1 MRCILMHK
9 DVPVIELELDDSTGV
24 ILQTGEPETAAHLPV
39 GTTSIDGKLCRE
51 KLNKWWSNRS
61 IPASRS
67 GLREALEKLQVAF
80 SQTLLLKCY
89 GLSLSDQYWIKPEN
103 ASFSW
108 KDINFFEHRF
118 SEDVG
123 DILLGGKPQNEKVN
137 LLSPDSASDGWLKK
151 RWKIIGDTR
160 CLLKGGSRP
169 FYQEPLNEQIA
180 SAVLRRL
187 GIPHVSYTVMWDGN
201 EPYSVCED
209 FITPQ
214 TELVN
219 AAQICNIKPWDDQ
232 TDLYRHFCE
241 CCEILEIP
249 GVSDSLDR
257 MLVADYILANVDR
270 HFGNFGAIRSADT
283 LTFDSMAPLYD
294 NGTSLWYNTM
304 DFFINPEA
312 DVESSTFRGK
322 LVQQI
327 PLVTSFD
334 WLDLSK
340 LQGIDEECADILS
353 VSPYISEQRREFLC
367 GAVSRRVELLEDLIL
382 EQEKTFTF
390 IQEQ

>member
-1 MRCILMHK
+1 MAC
-9 DVPVIELELDDSTGV
+9 
-24 ILQTGEPETAAHLPV
+24 
-39 GTTSIDGKLCRE
+39 
-51 KLNKWWSNRS
+51 
-61 IPASRS
+61 
-67 GLREALEKLQVAF
+67 
-80 SQTLLLKCY
+80 LKNI
-89 GLSLSDQYWIKPEN
+89 GRRR
-103 ASFSW
+103 
-108 KDINFFEHRF
+108 DINFFEHSF

-123 DILLGGKPQNEKVN
+123 DILLGGKPQSKKVN
-137 LLSPDSASDGWLKK
+137 LISPDSASDGWLKK
-151 RWKIIGDTR
+151 RWKIIGDKR

-187 GIPHVSYTVMWDGN
+187 GVPHVSYTVMWDGN

-219 AAQICNIKPWDDQ
+219 AAQISNIKPWDDQ

-241 CCEILEIP
+241 CCEILGIP
-249 GVSDSLDR
+249 GVTDSLDR
-257 MLVADYILANVDR
+257 MLAADYILANVDR

-283 LTFDSMAPLYD
+283 LAFDSMAPLYD

-312 DVESSTFRGK
+312 DVESSTFREK
-322 LVQQI
+322 LAQQI

-340 LQGIDEECADILS
+340 LKGIDEECADILS

-367 GAVSRRVELLEDLIL
+367 SAVKHRVELLEDLIL